1 MISGRNG
8 GPTVANG
15 VPSAGVLMPKPQVG
29 RAKSLIDS
37 IFCVPYT
44 STAISTKLE
53 RASPL
58 GKDDMYSLNGAHVE
72 SSPGAKVII
81 GLVRTGPR
89 LPH

>member
-15 VPSAGVLMPKPQVG
+15 VPLAGVLMPKPQVG
-29 RAKSLIDS
+29 QAKSLIDGCFIS
-37 IFCVPYT
+37 RYIA
-44 STAISTKLE
+44 TAIGSKSE

-58 GKDDMYSLNGAHVE
+58 GNSDVYSLSGAHVE

-89 LPH
+89 VVH